1 MPLSLIWLGSLLVMA
16 GVVFAAVQAIG
27 RGRLS
32 SARRAR
38 SGSVTLE
45 PPPKEVAPGF
55 RLTAVWPALALIVAG
70 AAILVLAAAL

>member
-27 RGRLS
+27 QGRLS
-32 SARRAR
+32 TARRAR

-55 RLTAVWPALALIVAG
+55 RLTAVWPALALIAAG
-70 AAILVLAAAL
+70 GAILVLAAAL